1 MTIEQLS
8 SVTRLNAKFIEA
20 LESGR
25 RDLLTGQVYLKP
37 FVKTC
42 AEALDLEIKELYKIV
57 NGEAGHDDQSD
68 RRLEYQGEKKKRPDY
83 KLLVVLLI
91 AAVVIVVIYI
101 TVKTRDKIPPRT
113 EIAEVIPAEAT
124 KIRDN
129 INWSRPWERPASYKA
144 GILRQNLV
152 LLVTDSVGVFV
163 LSGDD
168 TLFNGILTRNERRVF
183 SSENGFILNLTR
195 NDCVTGF
202 INGQKDMIIGSSGG
216 KLEDYSIEKQGNR

>member
-1 MTIEQLS
+1 M
-8 SVTRLNAKFIEA
+8 
-20 LESGR
+20 
-25 RDLLTGQVYLKP
+25 
-37 FVKTC
+37 
-42 AEALDLEIKELYKIV
+42 
-57 NGEAGHDDQSD
+57 
-68 RRLEYQGEKKKRPDY
+68 
-83 KLLVVLLI
+83 VVLLI